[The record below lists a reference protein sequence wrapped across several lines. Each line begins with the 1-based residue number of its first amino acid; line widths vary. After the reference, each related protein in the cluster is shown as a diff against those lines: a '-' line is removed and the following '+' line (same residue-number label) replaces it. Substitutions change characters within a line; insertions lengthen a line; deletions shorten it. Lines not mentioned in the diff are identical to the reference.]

1 MYGLSMIAWIVR
13 KGGSILFLSLVTL
26 QH

>member
-1 MYGLSMIAWIVR
+1 MYGLSTIAWIIR
-13 KGGSILFLSLVTL
+13 KGASILFLSLVTL